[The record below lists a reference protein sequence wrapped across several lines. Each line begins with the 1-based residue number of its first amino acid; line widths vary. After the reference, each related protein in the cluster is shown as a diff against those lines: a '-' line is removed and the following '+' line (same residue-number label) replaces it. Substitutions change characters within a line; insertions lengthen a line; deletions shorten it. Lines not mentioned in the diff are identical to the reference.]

1 MLMHS
6 RLLIT
11 HSKILKSL
19 KYKMNEVQQFL
30 ANFAENYESFK
41 DINEFFAGKQDL
53 LSNPQHVLTICISLF
68 IV

>member
-1 MLMHS
+1 
-6 RLLIT
+6 
-11 HSKILKSL
+11 
-19 KYKMNEVQQFL
+19 MNEVQQFL